1 MSTENNLILKID
13 LYQICKFSLSSSLF
27 LANEIIYNMPTPL
40 KVLVN
45 QERLR
50 EEVVDFYK
58 DYKNLIY
65 FKTDF
70 EPIKY
75 VVSKI
80 NPYVQIG
87 IHKEINSLEN
97 IKKDIDELNFV
108 ININTVQFFFEKLW
122 PLIVEKIVL
131 ENISLNDY
139 VQKEVRIIKFA
150 VDKSFILEQYKEFE
164 NIELAENCFV
174 DDLSRIFYYSG
185 FAIKEAQRY
194 QKDEERRIIIT
205 I

>member
-1 MSTENNLILKID
+1 MF
-13 LYQICKFSLSSSLF
+13 CCC
-27 LANEIIYNMPTPL
+27 
-40 KVLVN
+40 
-45 QERLR
+45 
-50 EEVVDFYK
+50 
-58 DYKNLIY
+58 
-65 FKTDF
+65 
-70 EPIKY
+70 
-75 VVSKI
+75 
-80 NPYVQIG
+80 
-87 IHKEINSLEN
+87 
-97 IKKDIDELNFV
+97 FV

-122 PLIVEKIVL
+122 PFIVEKIVL
-131 ENISLNDY
+131 ENISLYDY

-174 DDLSRIFYYSG
+174 NDLSRIFYYSG